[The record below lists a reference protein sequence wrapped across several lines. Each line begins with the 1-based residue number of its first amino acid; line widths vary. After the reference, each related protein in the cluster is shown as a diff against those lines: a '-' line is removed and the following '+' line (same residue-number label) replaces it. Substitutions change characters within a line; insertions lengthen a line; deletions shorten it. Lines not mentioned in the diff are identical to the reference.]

1 MDRNVGYRE
10 IKLKQMWDRAGEN
23 RANFPFPTCC
33 FLGLAH
39 LLGQHPSSKSTFS
52 LISTT
57 QPLSCCG
64 CAPMLLWQS
73 GCFRLFFVFSPVW
86 LSPLP
91 SPSPALFPLF
101 LSVGMGVVSAAADW
115 HICLSSAH
123 QPLAKPWSFH
133 YSGAR
138 FVPSC
143 MLTIQC
149 RWL

>member
-1 MDRNVGYRE
+1 M
-10 IKLKQMWDRAGEN
+10 
-23 RANFPFPTCC
+23 
-33 FLGLAH
+33 
-39 LLGQHPSSKSTFS
+39 LGQHLSSKSTFS

-86 LSPLP
+86 LSPFP
-91 SPSPALFPLF
+91 SPSPALFPVF

-123 QPLAKPWSFH
+123 QPLAILPRSLH
-133 YSGAR
+133 YSGVR

-143 MLTIQC
+143 MLIIQC
-149 RWL
+149 ARSKYFVFLTLFLSSCLCLTRLQNFKCLSALLPAHPVS